1 MRIITKKIKAYNFE
15 DIKNNVDGIQ
25 EKVLHELN
33 DINVNYEWWQNTYDD
48 AEIIGLKITG
58 FDIDRASSCKGDL
71 MNVAEDSA
79 EKILKIHGENCE
91 TYQTAKNY
99 LDELSEFLIGKDE
112 NDLNYQ
118 DDEDITHIADGFLKS
133 LLENYRIMLRKEY
146 DYNVSEEG
154 ILETIEN
161 AGYEFNAEGKI
172 IQ

>member
-1 MRIITKKIKAYNFE
+1 MRIITKEIKAYNFE
-15 DIKNNVDGIQ
+15 DVKSDVDGIQ
-25 EKVLHELN
+25 EKVLQELN
-33 DINVNYEWWQNTYDD
+33 DINIDYEWWQDTYDD

-58 FDIDRASSCKGDL
+58 FDIDRASSCKGEFINDGQFT
-71 MNVAEDSA
+71 A
-79 EKILKIHGENCE
+79 EKIIKTHGDSCK
-91 TYQTAKNY
+91 TYKTAQ
-99 LDELSEFLIGKDE
+99 LFLSEVNAYLIGKDE

-118 DDEDITHIADGFLKS
+118 DDEGITHIADGFLKS